1 MAEGEDQ
8 RGELGNGFLSARM
21 EDLWI
26 RWVSF
31 DCSASL
37 SFSGDEGE
45 GDETN
50 LAQHPGPHSAC
61 WRTTADSQA
70 YGSPS
75 FTLLELD
82 PSYFATA
89 TGRHERD
96 ILCRPPHPSLHRPPR
111 RRSYPTAGIVGLLD
125 LHSHLSLR
133 VQDTSPFRF
142 VTVPARLAQSEELCS

>member
-45 GDETN
+45 GEETN

-75 FTLLELD
+75 FTL
-82 PSYFATA
+82 PRA
-89 TGRHERD
+89 GPV
-96 ILCRPPHPSLHRPPR
+96 ILCDCHWS
-111 RRSYPTAGIVGLLD
+111 S
-125 LHSHLSLR
+125 
-133 VQDTSPFRF
+133 
-142 VTVPARLAQSEELCS
+142 